1 MATEAEI
8 AALLERM
15 RAMSAADISVLEASA
30 NTPDSNV
37 TTAPGSANEALWS
50 EFVKLGWMIKKE
62 DALDLPGGRR
72 FEMTIYSISSEG
84 LQPIL
89 DLLSTLAQQ

>member
-30 NTPDSNV
+30 NTPESNV
-37 TTAPGSANEALWS
+37 TTAAGSANEALWS

-62 DALDLPGGRR
+62 DMLDLPAGKR
-72 FEMTIYSISSEG
+72 FVMTIYSISSEG

-89 DLLSTLAQQ
+89 DLLSTLA